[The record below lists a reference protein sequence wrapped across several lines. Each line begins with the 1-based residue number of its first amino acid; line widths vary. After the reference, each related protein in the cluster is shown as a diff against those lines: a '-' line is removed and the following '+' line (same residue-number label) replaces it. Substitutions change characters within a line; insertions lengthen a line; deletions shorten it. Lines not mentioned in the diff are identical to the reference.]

1 MKRKAFT
8 LIELLVVIAILG
20 LLAAI
25 LFPVFAHV
33 RENGR
38 RTVCLSNEHQL
49 GLAIQMYAHD
59 NDDTLPSGSHKGG
72 TTTVSFPQDGPGGT
86 GMGWAGEVYPYVKA
100 TAAFACPD
108 DAPLSSYNTFYR
120 EEVDGIKVSP
130 AGVPVSYGY
139 NSLLATAPFFIGSA
153 RLGGIEGRMERLP
166 RPADTVMLFEI
177 TGDKVD
183 ITRPDEGASQGVM
196 LFSAAGD
203 GRQMGAMVLRPS
215 RDKLIHLLLIR
226 SLFYATGRFVGDR
239 DRPAGS
245 SNDGAGDQFPDPA
258 GRHGGGSNF
267 LLADGHAKWVLPEK
281 VCAMAGGTLGFPEA
295 NCAVHFH
302 WGN

>member
-1 MKRKAFT
+1 MKHKGFT
-8 LIELLVVIAILG
+8 LIELLVVIAIIG

-25 LFPVFAHV
+25 IFPVFAHV

-38 RTVCLSNEHQL
+38 RTVCLSNLHQL
-49 GLAIQMYAHD
+49 GLAMQMYTHD

-72 TTTVSFPQDGPGGT
+72 TTTVPLPQDGPGGT

-108 DAPLSSYNTFYR
+108 DAPLSSNNTFYR
-120 EEVDGIKVSP
+120 EDVDGIKVSP
-130 AGVPVSYGY
+130 VGVPVSYGY
-139 NSLLATAPFFIGSA
+139 NSLLAMAPFFIGSA
-153 RLGGIEGRMERLP
+153 RMGGVEGKIDRLP

-183 ITRPDEGASQGVM
+183 VTQPDEGASQGVM

-203 GRQMGAMVLRPS
+203 GRQLGAVVVRPT
-215 RDKLIHLLLIR
+215 RDKLIELLIVQG
-226 SLFYATGRFVGDR
+226 LFYATGRFPGDQ
-239 DRPAGS
+239 DRPAG
-245 SNDGAGDQFPDPA
+245 NPDAGAGDQFPNPA
-258 GRHGGGSNF
+258 GRHSGGSNF
-267 LLADGHAKWVLPEK
+267 LLADGHAKWIRPEK

>member
-1 MKRKAFT
+1 MKRLGFT

-38 RTVCLSNEHQL
+38 RTVCQSNLHQL
-49 GLAIQMYAHD
+49 ELAMQMYAHD
-59 NDDTLPSGSHKGG
+59 SDDTLPSGSHRGG
-72 TTTVSFPQDGPGGT
+72 TTTVAIPQDGPGGT

-120 EEVDGIKVSP
+120 ETVDGIKVSP

-139 NSLLATAPFFIGSA
+139 NSLLVTAPLFIGSTK
-153 RLGGIEGRMERLP
+153 LGGAEGKIDRLP
-166 RPADTVMLFEI
+166 RPSDTVMLFEV

-183 ITRPDEGASQGVM
+183 ITQPDEGASQGVM

-203 GRQMGAMVLRPS
+203 GRQMGAVVVRPT
-215 RDKLIHLLLIR
+215 RDKLMPLLIVQG
-226 SLFYATGRFVGDR
+226 LFYATGRFPGDQ
-239 DRPAGS
+239 DRPAG
-245 SNDGAGDQFPDPA
+245 NPDAGAGDQFPDPA
-258 GRHGGGSNF
+258 GRHSGGSNF
-267 LLADGHAKWVLPEK
+267 LLADGHVKWVLPGK
-281 VCAMAGGTLGFPEA
+281 VCAMSGGPLGFPEA

>member
-1 MKRKAFT
+1 MKRQGFT
-8 LIELLVVIAILG
+8 LIELLVVIAIFG
-20 LLAAI
+20 LLAAV
-25 LFPVFAHV
+25 LFPVFAKV

-49 GLAIQMYAHD
+49 GLAMQMYARD
-59 NDDTLPSGSHKGG
+59 SDDTLPSGSHRGG
-72 TTTVSFPQDGPGGT
+72 TTTVALPQDGPG

-100 TAAFACPD
+100 TAAFTCPD

-120 EEVDGIKVSP
+120 ETVDGIKVSP

-139 NSLLATAPFFIGSA
+139 NSLLVTAPFFIGDV
-153 RLGGIEGRMERLP
+153 RLGGVEGRIERLP

-183 ITRPDEGASQGVM
+183 ITQPDEGASQGAM

-203 GRQMGAMVLRPS
+203 GRQMGAIIMRPW
-215 RDKLIHLLLIR
+215 RDKLIHCLIVR
-226 SLFYATGRFVGDR
+226 SLFYATGRFPGDQ
-239 DRPAGS
+239 DRPAG
-245 SNDGAGDQFPDPA
+245 NPDIGAGDMFPDPA

-267 LLADGHAKWVLPEK
+267 LLADGHAKWLLPEK